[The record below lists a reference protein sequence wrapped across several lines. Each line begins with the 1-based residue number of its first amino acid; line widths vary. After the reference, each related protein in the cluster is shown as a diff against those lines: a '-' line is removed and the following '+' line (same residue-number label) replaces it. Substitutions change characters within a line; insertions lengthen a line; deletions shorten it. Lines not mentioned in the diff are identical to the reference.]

1 MRTCNTMKGATTV
14 SDPNQCSECG
24 GVLIYGPPLHRC
36 HVSDSGGTRDLF
48 WCIEC
53 SEYISS
59 ASWDHESNGPYQFTV
74 TCNAE
79 GHA

>member
-1 MRTCNTMKGATTV
+1 MSNNVDGNKH
-14 SDPNQCSECG
+14 QCSQCG
-24 GVLIYGPPLHRC
+24 GKLVYGPPLHHC
-36 HVSDSGGTRDLF
+36 SSSINGVSADLY

-53 SEYISS
+53 AEYISS
-59 ASWDHESNGPYQFTV
+59 ASWDHETQGPYPFTV